1 LIYLKKN
8 KKYFKKTS
16 LLVLGLV
23 AGANVSVV
31 LATDFLEK
39 VAKAFDK
46 KVELEIV

>member
-1 LIYLKKN
+1 MLKRIKN
-8 KKYFKKTS
+8 ISKKTS

-39 VAKAFDK
+39 VAKALDK